1 MGLFEMF
8 VWSATAPRR
17 KRRPQYTWDHP
28 HPRSIAAKIQRR
40 RAEKA
45 YVAAK
50 VRRMELDAQAKAQF
64 EKRNPQV
71 GGPNPGA
78 APESRYS
85 NPEFWTNRDEPT
97 PFKKWWHAVE
107 RY

>member
-28 HPRSIAAKIQRR
+28 HPRSIAAKIKRR
-40 RAEKA
+40 RAEKD

-50 VRRMELDAQAKAQF
+50 VRRMELGAQAKAQF
-64 EKRNPQV
+64 AAKHPS
-71 GGPNPGA
+71 GPIPGA

-85 NPEFWTNRDEPT
+85 NPEFWSKRNAKPYKDPRDFWT
-97 PFKKWWHAVE
+97 T
-107 RY
+107 R